1 MYSNIKKTEIV
12 FYFYFQEIMEL
23 EEMSYSEEENKVGLL
38 RLSIVQISTTM

>member
-23 EEMSYSEEENKVGLL
+23 EEMSYLFRRRKQGGIIEVVNCSN
-38 RLSIVQISTTM
+38 